1 MAQVATLLL
10 SQRLDATTGNL
21 SVRIE
26 RLEVAAICPASAP
39 IQPREKRRGLIAHK
53 GQRNRNVRLLQRV
66 CDLVNNYFVLES
78 NDVCVINKNSNDF
91 TIEFL

>member
-26 RLEVAAICPASAP
+26 ALRLQLSA
-39 IQPREKRRGLIAHK
+39 
-53 GQRNRNVRLLQRV
+53 LLLHQ
-66 CDLVNNYFVLES
+66 S
-78 NDVCVINKNSNDF
+78 NQGTNAQA
-91 TIEFL
+91 